1 MRSNAKSPRSSPSLR
16 RPTER
21 TLRWVLTLAA
31 LACLSGCATQ
41 AVQPWQRGRLA
52 RWDMR
57 WDPDPLQAAMN
68 QHAYFS
74 KEGTSGEIG
83 AAGGGCGCN

>member
-1 MRSNAKSPRSSPSLR
+1 MYSNAKLPRWSANPR
-16 RPTER
+16 RIER
-21 TLRWVLTLAA
+21 WLLIVIVPI
-31 LACLSGCATQ
+31 CLGGCATTP
-41 AVQPWQRGRLA
+41 VQPWQRGHLA

>member
-1 MRSNAKSPRSSPSLR
+1 VR
-16 RPTER
+16 RDFR
-21 TLRWVLTLAA
+21 LLGLMLVCLTL
-31 LACLSGCATQ
+31 LGCAT
-41 AVQPWQRGRLA
+41 AEVKPWERGQLA

-57 WDPDPLQAAMN
+57 WDPDALQTAIAN
-68 QHAYFS
+68 HAYFS

>member
-1 MRSNAKSPRSSPSLR
+1 MRPDRPIRWLR
-16 RPTER
+16 PA
-21 TLRWVLTLAA
+21 LILGALVLLA
-31 LACLSGCATQ
+31 GCTTTP
-41 AVQPWQRGRLA
+41 VQPWERGRLA

-57 WDPDPLQAAMN
+57 WDPDPLQAAMTN
-68 QHAYFS
+68 HAYFS

>member
-1 MRSNAKSPRSSPSLR
+1 MRSNAKSPRWSPNLLD
-16 RPTER
+16 R
-21 TLRWVLTLAA
+21 TRSAMCWL
-31 LACLSGCATQ
+31 LACAVLAGLGGCATQ
-41 AVQPWQRGRLA
+41 TVQPWQRGQLA

-68 QHAYFS
+68 EHAYIS

>member
-1 MRSNAKSPRSSPSLR
+1 MRSNAKSRRWWRSPRRCIKPA
-16 RPTER
+16 
-21 TLRWVLTLAA
+21 LRWL
-31 LACLSGCATQ
+31 LACVALTGLGGCATQ

-57 WDPDPLQAAMN
+57 WDPDPLQAAMS
-68 QHAYFS
+68 QHVYFS

>member
-1 MRSNAKSPRSSPSLR
+1 MRSNAKLPSLSPSPPR
-16 RPTER
+16 TER
-21 TLRWVLTLAA
+21 ALRWLLALIALTSLG
-31 LACLSGCATQ
+31 GCATQ
-41 AVQPWQRGRLA
+41 TVQPWQRGRLA

-57 WDPDPLQAAMN
+57 WDPDPLQAAMG

-74 KEGTSGEIG
+74 KEGTAGEIG

>member
-1 MRSNAKSPRSSPSLR
+1 MRLSS
-16 RPTER
+16 
-21 TLRWVLTLAA
+21 LTRIAFA
-31 LACLSGCATQ
+31 LACSASLAACATTP
-41 AVQPWQRGRLA
+41 VQPWERARLA

-57 WDPDPLQAAMN
+57 WDPDSVQTAMK

-74 KEGTSGEIG
+74 KEGSSGVIG

>member
-1 MRSNAKSPRSSPSLR
+1 MSGEFVRLIFSILF
-16 RPTER
+16 
-21 TLRWVLTLAA
+21 LAGL
-31 LACLSGCATQ
+31 LAGCATSE
-41 AVQPWQRGRLA
+41 VKPWERARLA

-57 WDPDPLQAAMN
+57 WDPDPAQALLS

-74 KEGTSGEIG
+74 KEGSNGSIG

>member
-1 MRSNAKSPRSSPSLR
+1 MRSNAKLPSLSPSPPR
-16 RPTER
+16 TER
-21 TLRWVLTLAA
+21 ALRWLLALIALTSLG
-31 LACLSGCATQ
+31 GCATQ
-41 AVQPWQRGRLA
+41 TVQPWQRGRLA

-57 WDPDPLQAAMN
+57 WDPDPLQAAMD

-74 KEGTSGEIG
+74 KEGTAGEIG